1 VNDLKLYRIINRKSE
16 ETGIEVDTKVRDVSE
31 RIRLTRFYSPIYDL
45 VVPFWQETKVQL
57 STAVHLLFWIR
68 RYREQIESEMEY
80 GNTFWVLP
88 DEFNE
93 LQKRLP
99 LQRVYIYMND
109 YMTVL
114 NSLHIDTSF
123 EWRQYIWEYLWER
136 ERTIS
141 YNTEPSRQTCLFAF
155 DNLEDVYKYKRER
168 DAEPTQK
175 EETEI
180 CEVQINDVYS
190 LKKYDARWLDN
201 LPETA
206 TYEMYL
212 IAVKNYWRGKETRQP
227 MFEYILHGKYVLKPI
242 G

>member
-1 VNDLKLYRIINRKSE
+1 MDNLKLYRIINRKSE
-16 ETGIEVDTKVRDVSE
+16 GTCIEVDTNVRDVSE
-31 RIRLTRFYSPIYDL
+31 RIKLTRLYSPIFDL

-57 STAVHLLFWIR
+57 STAVELLLGIR
-68 RYREQIESEMEY
+68 HYREQIESEMEY
-80 GNTFWVLP
+80 GNTFYVLP
-88 DEFNE
+88 VEFNE
-93 LQKRLP
+93 LQKKLP
-99 LQRVYIYMND
+99 LQRVYLYMND
-109 YMTVL
+109 YIRVL
-114 NSLHIDTSF
+114 NNLHIETSLD
-123 EWRQYIWEYLWER
+123 WRQYIWEYLWER

-201 LPETA
+201 LPPKA

-212 IAVKNYWRGKETRQP
+212 VAVRNYWKGKKTRQP
-227 MFEYILHGKYVLKPI
+227 MMEYILHGKYVLKPI